1 LLPRFGRA
9 HAQLARVSTLLGKPE
24 EALSQI
30 ARAVELEPEYADEF
44 YLLQSE
50 AYLALHQYGE
60 ANAAARF
67 AAALPHSDR
76 SVDYE
81 SRSSEMVKRV
91 DDVRREVENRRLQQI
106 RAEVDALVARRDPPP
121 QPPPSSPPPPQRS
134 PKTEYSVESN
144 RQIAIVEAPLPLY
157 PERFVQRGV
166 TGNVTVRVTIGRD
179 GRVTQATIAESQIP
193 EIDSSVVAV
202 AKRWT
207 FQPLT
212 GAASAE
218 ARIVFRFSLQ

>member
-1 LLPRFGRA
+1 
-9 HAQLARVSTLLGKPE
+9 
-24 EALSQI
+24 
-30 ARAVELEPEYADEF
+30 
-44 YLLQSE
+44 
-50 AYLALHQYGE
+50 
-60 ANAAARF
+60 
-67 AAALPHSDR
+67 
-76 SVDYE
+76 
-81 SRSSEMVKRV
+81 
-91 DDVRREVENRRLQQI
+91 
-106 RAEVDALVARRDPPP
+106 
-121 QPPPSSPPPPQRS
+121 
-134 PKTEYSVESN
+134 
-144 RQIAIVEAPLPLY
+144 VEAPLPLY